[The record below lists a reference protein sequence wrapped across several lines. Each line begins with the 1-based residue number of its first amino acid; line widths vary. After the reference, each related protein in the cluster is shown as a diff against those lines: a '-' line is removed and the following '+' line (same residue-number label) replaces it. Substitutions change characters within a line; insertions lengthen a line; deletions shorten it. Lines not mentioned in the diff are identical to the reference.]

1 VSAPLRFDVAVVGGG
16 PAGHHAAIQAAKLG
30 KKVALVDA
38 RPDVGGA
45 CVHTGTI
52 PSKTLREAILYLTG
66 FQQRSIYGVTY
77 AVKPNIVP
85 ADLTLR
91 IQHVVRHEA
100 EVFHHQLQRN
110 RVQLIRGLGSFL
122 DPHCLKVAWDGTEQ
136 RVDADILILACGT
149 SPARSDKFPVDGTT
163 ILDSDTLPSISL
175 IPRTMTVVGS
185 GVIGVE
191 YACMMAALGVKVTLV
206 EQRQKILEFVDGEIV
221 DALCYHM
228 REMGVV
234 FRLGEEVERVDRR
247 GDGSVVAALKSHKE
261 IVSASLLYAVG
272 RQGNTESLNLP
283 AAGLTADER
292 GRISVDECF
301 RTKVSHI
308 YAAGDIIGFPS
319 LASAS
324 MEQGR
329 AAARYAL
336 GMPVQRMAELLPYG
350 IYTIPEISFVGRNE
364 AELTDDG
371 TPYEV
376 GVARYREIARGQILG
391 DDKGMLKLLF
401 HAQTGKLLGV
411 HILGEGATEIV
422 HIGQAVMG
430 HQGALDFFVNNTFN
444 YPTLAEAYKVAALD
458 VANRRA

>member
-1 VSAPLRFDVAVVGGG
+1 MSLPLRFDVAVVGGG
-16 PAGHHAAIQAAKLG
+16 PAGHHAAIQSAKLG
-30 KKVALVDA
+30 KKVALVDS
-38 RPDVGGA
+38 RPEVGGA

-66 FQQRSIYGVTY
+66 FRQRGIYGVTY
-77 AVKPNIVP
+77 ALNPNIVP

-91 IQHVVRHEA
+91 IQHVVKHEA
-100 EVFHHQLQRN
+100 DVFHLQLQRN
-110 RVQLIRGLGSFL
+110 RVQLIRGLGSFINS
-122 DPHCLKVAWDGTEQ
+122 HCLQVTGEGVET
-136 RVDADILILACGT
+136 RVEADRIILACGT
-149 SPARSDKFPVDGTT
+149 SPARSEEFPVDGKA
-163 ILDSDTLPSISL
+163 ILDSDTLPGIPF
-175 IPRTMTVVGS
+175 IPRTMTVVGA

-206 EQRQKILEFVDGEIV
+206 DQRQKILEFADGEIV
-221 DALCYHM
+221 DTLCYHM

-234 FRLGEEVERVDRR
+234 FRLGEEVERVGRR
-247 GDGSVVAALKSHKE
+247 GDGGVVAALKSYKE
-261 IVSASLLYAVG
+261 IVSESVLYAVG
-272 RQGNTESLNLP
+272 RQGNTAGLNLP

-292 GRISVDECF
+292 GRITVDDCF
-301 RTKVSHI
+301 RTNVPHI

-329 AAARYAL
+329 AAACHAL
-336 GMPVQRMAELLPYG
+336 GVPVQRMTDLLPYG

-364 AELTDDG
+364 GELTAAG
-371 TPYEV
+371 IPYEV

-391 DDKGMLKLLF
+391 DDQGLLKLLF
-401 HAQTGKLLGV
+401 EVPSGRLLGV
-411 HILGEGATEIV
+411 HIIGEGATEIV

-430 HQGALDFFVNNTFN
+430 HQGTLEYFVNHSFN

-458 VANRRA
+458 VANRKS

>member
-1 VSAPLRFDVAVVGGG
+1 MSLPLRFDVAVVGGG
-16 PAGHHAAIQAAKLG
+16 PAGHHAAIQSAKLG
-30 KKVALVDA
+30 KKVALVDS
-38 RPDVGGA
+38 RPEVGGA

-66 FQQRSIYGVTY
+66 FRQRGIYGVTY
-77 AVKPNIVP
+77 AVNPNIVP

-91 IQHVVRHEA
+91 IQHVVKHEA
-100 EVFHHQLQRN
+100 DVFHVQLQRN
-110 RVQLIRGLGSFL
+110 RVQLIRGLGSFINS
-122 DPHCLKVAWDGTEQ
+122 HCLQVTGEGVET
-136 RVDADILILACGT
+136 RVEADRIILACGT
-149 SPARSDKFPVDGTT
+149 SPARSEEFPVDGKA
-163 ILDSDTLPSISL
+163 ILDSDTLPGIPT
-175 IPRTMTVVGS
+175 IPRTMTVVGA

-206 EQRQKILEFVDGEIV
+206 DQRQKILEFADGEIV
-221 DALCYHM
+221 DTLCYHM

-234 FRLGEEVERVDRR
+234 FRLGEEVERVGRR
-247 GDGSVVAALKSHKE
+247 GDGCVVAALKSHKE
-261 IVSASLLYAVG
+261 IVSESVLYSVG
-272 RQGNTESLNLP
+272 RQGNTAGLNLP

-292 GRISVDECF
+292 GRITVDDCF
-301 RTKVSHI
+301 RTNVPHI

-329 AAARYAL
+329 AAACHAL
-336 GMPVQRMAELLPYG
+336 GVPVQRMTDLLPYG

-364 AELTDDG
+364 GELTAAG
-371 TPYEV
+371 IPYEV

-391 DDKGMLKLLF
+391 DDQGLLKLLF
-401 HAQTGKLLGV
+401 EVPSGRLLGV
-411 HILGEGATEIV
+411 HIIGEGATEIV

-430 HQGALDFFVNNTFN
+430 HQGTLEYFVNHSFN

-458 VANRRA
+458 VANRKS

>member
-1 VSAPLRFDVAVVGGG
+1 MSASRGFDVAVVGGG

-66 FQQRSIYGVTY
+66 FRQRGIYGVTY

-85 ADLTLR
+85 SDLTLR
-91 IQHVVRHEA
+91 IQHVVKHEA
-100 EVFHHQLQRN
+100 EVFHYQLQRN
-110 RVQLIRGLGSFL
+110 RVELIRGLASFL
-122 DPHCLKVAWDGTEQ
+122 DPHCLKVAGDGTEA
-136 RVDADILILACGT
+136 RVDADLVILACGT
-149 SPARSDKFPVDGTT
+149 SPVRSDKFPVDAKT
-163 ILDSDTLPSISL
+163 ILDSDTLPSIPF
-175 IPRTMTVVGS
+175 IPRTMTVVGA

-206 EQRQKILEFVDGEIV
+206 EQRRRILEFADGEIV

-234 FRLGEEVERVDRR
+234 FRLGEEVEQVSRR
-247 GDGSVVAALKSHKE
+247 SDGTVVASLKSRKE
-261 IVSASLLYAVG
+261 IVSESVLHAVG
-272 RQGNTESLNLP
+272 RRGNTAALNLP
-283 AAGLTADER
+283 AAGLAADDR

-301 RTKVSHI
+301 RTEVPHI

-329 AAARYAL
+329 AASCHAL
-336 GMPVQRMAELLPYG
+336 GIPVQRMADLLPYG
-350 IYTIPEISFVGRNE
+350 IYTIPEISFVGKNE
-364 AELTDDG
+364 AELTAAG
-371 TPYEV
+371 IPYEV
-376 GVARYREIARGQILG
+376 GIARYREIARGQILG
-391 DDKGMLKLLF
+391 DDQGLLKLLF
-401 HAQTGKLLGV
+401 HAQSGKLLGT
-411 HILGEGATEIV
+411 HIIGEGATEIV

-430 HQGALDFFVNNTFN
+430 HQGTLDFFVNNAFN

-458 VANRRA
+458 VANRRV